1 MWQDWYDKYGSFAQG
16 FPASYDHAG
25 RTHSRPMPRSRSR
38 SHSPRPP
45 KRSRSPGDP
54 SRWRRERSPKRPRL
68 DVKDKD
74 RPIRVKSERDEFRR
88 SPADKARER
97 DRRKDVHTSS
107 KPEKDN
113 RTHTVVAAE
122 SERTSRVPVKLERRR
137 NDERREDAQ
146 GRGQERVE
154 NHGLSRDRAEGRD
167 RSLERDSGRG
177 RSREKD
183 DFRGRSRERDNIRGR
198 SRERDDIRG
207 RSREK
212 DDIRGRSHERD
223 DIRGRSRERD
233 INRDQRRSKVDARED
248 ETDRAID
255 SARGATA
262 KASWDKENSEPQE
275 EASSIPV
282 IGGGTVASR
291 PVAATRARFDGSERE
306 GLRERGK
313 EEPTREV
320 KEEPLPRESEH
331 KKSEDQLRD
340 PARVKQERPPEEP
353 VWGTDKDDQS
363 REVVDRP
370 NKERQPV
377 KAEVSDAVDLKP
389 DLVRKEKPAS
399 KEPAPDSTSSTTCKA
414 PSRGKDSSSGSDRSS
429 RRSRSR
435 TATLDPVPTKEKKV
449 EKLAPKEKPVSH
461 EVADSSRKR
470 PDRQVV
476 KKKTSPS
483 AEDIL
488 IANVPGA
495 SKWESNLS
503 DSDLDVPPPRQKGK
517 DRDHATNLPR

>member
-54 SRWRRERSPKRPRL
+54 SRWQRERSPKRPRL

-183 DFRGRSRERDNIRGR
+183 DFRGRSRERDN
-198 SRERDDIRG
+198 IRG

-340 PARVKQERPPEEP
+340 PARVKQERPPEEL

-363 REVVDRP
+363 REVADRP

-389 DLVRKEKPAS
+389 DLVKKEKPVS